1 MPDNAYG
8 YIYPLGRPDAAL
20 YFDSYPA
27 EYSDELKTHGG
38 AEKVPGRAGD
48 VIQVTGRG
56 SPEFNFD
63 VLFDEMNGPR
73 TVPLAQWPGA
83 HKAWE
88 WLDYWLG
95 DSAEDE
101 SDNDNLFVIRLVGG
115 KPRDAWVQRVKRKRE
130 YEDDNGRVLR
140 FSADFSGQ
148 WVRQTEVDASGF
160 KRPRKARKPKP
171 VTPQKPPPPKT
182 KDIIEPANKVFA
194 AKDVLNDVPVG
205 AGVAGLAVGSS
216 FAQMLNPAARRLALG
231 LATRKGLEE
240 VVVKRAPGW
249 KDAARALSTKL
260 GVTSR
265 GRQ

>member
-171 VTPQKPPPPKT
+171 
-182 KDIIEPANKVFA
+182 A
-194 AKDVLNDVPVG
+194 AKAAAAENERHHRASEQGLCREGRLERRSRWCGCRWAGGWFVVCPNAQPCRQAPRARPRHQKG
-205 AGVAGLAVGSS
+205 A
-216 FAQMLNPAARRLALG
+216 
-231 LATRKGLEE
+231 
-240 VVVKRAPGW
+240 
-249 KDAARALSTKL
+249 
-260 GVTSR
+260 
-265 GRQ
+265 